1 MNFIATSSMG
11 SQLTADKKH
20 QVMPPAKI
28 SLNDCCELSKRQLT
42 IDQVELSVD
51 LERKCWFVRRLVAE
65 LVLY

>member
-1 MNFIATSSMG
+1 MG

-20 QVMPPAKI
+20 QRMPLAKI
-28 SLNDCCELSKRQLT
+28 FLEHCCELSKRQLT

-65 LVLY
+65 LVLH